1 MVESIHTEK
10 RSFEVEIIPA
20 SSLPQAQVRAKV
32 KAAIEE
38 AGRQFQKQHD
48 LSLEIS
54 GAADGGLFDL
64 GAAWP
69 WVIHLGG
76 HVLAD
81 LIYKAG
87 EEAVK
92 EVGKEGGES
101 FYSMLKEALRKRN
114 LTMSAPH
121 DLRLFPD
128 PNHQYASLALASA
141 SKPAVKKRA
150 SRRKPVSGRKTNK
163 RKTKKHKTKKRKPR

>member
-1 MVESIHTEK
+1 MVESINKEK

-20 SSLPQAQVRAKV
+20 SQLPQAQVRAKV

-38 AGRQFQKQHD
+38 AGKQFEKQHE

-54 GAADGGLFDL
+54 GAADGGLFGL

-87 EEAVK
+87 EEAAK

-114 LTMSAPH
+114 LTMSAPR

-128 PNHQYASLALASA
+128 PNHPYASLIPAPP
-141 SKPAVKKRA
+141 KPAAKKRGG
-150 SRRKPVSGRKTNK
+150 RRKPPSTRKINK
-163 RKTKKHKTKKRKPR
+163 RKTKKRKPR